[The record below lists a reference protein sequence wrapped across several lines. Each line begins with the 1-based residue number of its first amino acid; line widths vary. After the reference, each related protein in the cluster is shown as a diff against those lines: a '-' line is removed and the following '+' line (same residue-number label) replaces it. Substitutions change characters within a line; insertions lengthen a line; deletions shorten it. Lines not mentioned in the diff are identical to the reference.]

1 MKVGMKP
8 KTRIQIA
15 QELEISYSTL
25 WRLLKKLSIKLPN
38 GLIYPAK
45 QQEIY
50 NALFGNYEIRD
61 NERF

>member
-1 MKVGMKP
+1 MKVELKP

-15 QELEISYSTL
+15 QELGISYSTL
-25 WRLLKKLSIKLPN
+25 WRLLKSRSIKLPN

-50 NALFGNYEIRD
+50 DALF
-61 NERF
+61 